1 MNEGANPFGQA
12 TAKLTI
18 IVLTLVLLSA
28 VGLWI
33 AQKRIPSLAPVEQT
47 ATSTA
52 NEISQVDQA
61 KEAELQKTGSFD
73 ESKLGQVAPVRLA
86 DDKDHVWGELSAK
99 AVMIVYDDFECPFCA
114 DYYDTI
120 EKAKAEFGDRLAVV
134 FRHAPLLNIHPY
146 ALKAAEASECA
157 AEQGK
162 FWEMYRLLFADNK
175 AGRMHEKQFKDDAK
189 AIGLDQAK
197 FNQCLDTGK
206 YKEKVLGQM
215 VEAKTFNVNGTPTT
229 FINGEIVVGANPYED
244 LVASDGRQIEG
255 LKNIITRQ
263 LQK

>member
-1 MNEGANPFGQA
+1 MNQGERPAGQA

-18 IVLTLVLLSA
+18 VVLALVLLSA
-28 VGLWI
+28 AGLWI
-33 AQKRIPSLAPVEQT
+33 AQRRIPSLAPAGQS
-47 ATSTA
+47 ATSTPK
-52 NEISQVDQA
+52 EIDQIDQA

-73 ESKLGQVAPVRLA
+73 ESKLGQVLPVRLA
-86 DDKDHVWGELSAK
+86 DDKDHVWGSLSAK

-114 DYYDTI
+114 DYYDTV
-120 EKAKAEFGDRLAVV
+120 EKAKTEFGDQLAVV
-134 FRHAPLLNIHPY
+134 FRHAPILNIHPY

-162 FWEMYRLLFADNK
+162 FWEMYRQLFADNK
-175 AGRMHEKQFKDDAK
+175 AGRMYDKQFKDDAK
-189 AIGLDQAK
+189 TIGLDQAK
-197 FNQCLDTGK
+197 FNQCFDTGK
-206 YKEKVLGQM
+206 YKEKVLSQM

-244 LVASDGRQIEG
+244 LVASDGRKIEG
-255 LKNIITRQ
+255 LKNIISRQ